1 MHKRTPDIL
10 ISLVHRD
17 NVVKEVM
24 KRVPYHLTMTK
35 KASRLLYRARVS
47 IYVYVCIELA
57 FRMKAVE
64 QLTGVV
70 NKLYTSG
77 KTRSTNKLIA
87 STFNN
92 QI

>member
-10 ISLVHRD
+10 ISILHLD

-35 KASRLLYRARVS
+35 KANRVLCRARVCVCVC
-47 IYVYVCIELA
+47 VYELA

-70 NKLYTSG
+70 NKLYVQWQ
-77 KTRSTNKLIA
+77 NA
-87 STFNN
+87 VN
-92 QI
+92 Q